1 MIVEESLI
9 ALAKDQP
16 LHAVVEV
23 RKRVSAAF
31 NGKGSEWTSEEYNAL
46 LEGYLFVDS
55 MLDANLLEIKVNRII
70 LSGDLGKDC
79 TLMNDFLIEMA
90 ESISAEIELNRI
102 EEMRGR
108 FRAELG
114 AGFFYEFSQ
123 GDLERVQHLINTL
136 RSEIALCEGLEDDHR
151 ERLMG
156 RLEKLQKELHKK
168 VSSLDRFWGLI
179 GDGGVVLGKL
189 GKDAKP
195 LVDRIR
201 EIAEIVWQTQARTE
215 ELPSGTLPPL
225 IGKDED
231 A

>member
-1 MIVEESLI
+1 MH
-9 ALAKDQP
+9 K
-16 LHAVVEV
+16 
-23 RKRVSAAF
+23 F
-31 NGKGSEWTSEEYNAL
+31 
-46 LEGYLFVDS
+46 
-55 MLDANLLEIKVNRII
+55 
-70 LSGDLGKDC
+70 LSDL
-79 TLMNDFLIEMA
+79 A
-90 ESISAEIELNRI
+90 ESASAEISLTRI

-123 GDLERVQHLINTL
+123 GDLDRVQELVNEL
-136 RSEIALCEGLEDDHR
+136 RFEIAKNEDLESDHR
-151 ERLMG
+151 ERLMR
-156 RLEKLQKELHKK
+156 RLEKLQTELHKK

-179 GDGGVVLGKL
+179 GDGGVVFGKL

-195 LVDRIR
+195 MVDRIR

-225 IGKDED
+225 IGKDEGD